1 MSLLKAIEKDYLT
14 AYKAKEDVKVAVL
27 RILKTAI
34 KNACVELRREPD
46 DDEVLDLIAR
56 QLKQRKESIE
66 QFTKGGR
73 PELAEQERLEMVV
86 LQEYLPVQLGPE
98 ELERAVDAVVAE
110 TGASGMKD
118 MGRVMQA
125 LLAKHKGQVDGKIA
139 SALVR
144 ARLAE

>member
-1 MSLLKAIEKDYLT
+1 MSLLNAIEKDYLT
-14 AYKAKEDVKVAVL
+14 AYKARDEVRVAVL
-27 RILKTAI
+27 RMLKTAI
-34 KNACVELRREPD
+34 KNAAVELRREPND
-46 DDEVLDLIAR
+46 GEVLDLVAR

-73 PELAEQERLEMVV
+73 PELAERERLEMEV
-86 LQEYLPVQLGPE
+86 LQGYLPTQLNPE
-98 ELERAVDAVVAE
+98 ELECAVDAIIAQ

-125 LLAKHKGQVDGKIA
+125 LTAKHKGQIDGKAA

-144 ARLAE
+144 ARLA